1 MLNEKRPMIK
11 SNIDVNY
18 LFIVLFS
25 GLFFLPFLGGVH
37 LFDWDEINFAECSRE
52 MLLTREYLH
61 PQIDFQPFR
70 EKPALFMWCQTL
82 SMHVFGVNEF
92 AARLPNAI
100 CGIITLLAV
109 YHIGKNLYNKTFG
122 LLWVLAYIGS
132 ILPHLYFRS
141 GIIDPFFN
149 LFIFLSLIFLIKTDD
164 STRPQSNLPRD
175 FSTQYGTFILGGV
188 FLGLA
193 ILTKGPV
200 AYLIISLTWFFK
212 VLIFKELN
220 REKIKDYALFS
231 LTAFLVIFLWVG
243 VEVLKNGTW
252 FIKTFMDYNIRLAT
266 TEDAGHGGFT
276 GYHFVVIFFGCFPAS
291 IFALRALYKRTNF
304 MDEKVDF
311 TRWMKALFWVVII
324 VFSLVQSKIVHYSS
338 MCYLPLTFLSAITL
352 KHLIDKGSVLNY
364 IKKLIL
370 IIGIF
375 IGILIAILPFIGQNI
390 ELLKPL
396 FQRDI
401 FALKNLDAAVT
412 WTGWES
418 LVGFFFIGMVIIAS
432 ITFKKGK
439 ILRGSFYLFISTA
452 LFVNLVLIFYI
463 NKIEG
468 YSQNAA
474 IEFYKNI
481 AQEDCYIETF
491 GFISYAH
498 LFYAQKQK
506 PANNLD
512 KETLKRGSVD
522 KPTYW
527 VVKYSSKDRLDTV
540 PTLQY
545 LYDKNGFVFYKRK

>member
-1 MLNEKRPMIK
+1 MIK
-11 SNIDVNY
+11 SNRDVNY
-18 LFIVLFS
+18 LFIALFS

-61 PQIDFQPFR
+61 PQIDFQPFW
-70 EKPALFMWCQTL
+70 EKPPLFIWIQSLC
-82 SMHVFGVNEF
+82 MHVFGVNEF

-109 YHIGKNLYNKTFG
+109 YHIGKKLYNKTFG

-164 STRPQSNLPRD
+164 NTRPQSNLPRD
-175 FSTQYGTFILGGV
+175 FRIQYGTLILGGV

-212 VLIFKELN
+212 VLIFRQLN
-220 REKIKDYALFS
+220 MSKIKDYVIFS
-231 LTAFLVIFLWVG
+231 LTALLVIFLWVG
-243 VEVLKNGTW
+243 IEVLKNGTW
-252 FIKTFMDYNIRLAT
+252 FINAFMDYNIRLAT
-266 TEDAGHGGFT
+266 TEDAGHGGFI
-276 GYHFVVIFFGCFPAS
+276 GYHFVVIFFGCFPAF

-324 VFSLVQSKIVHYSS
+324 LFSLVQSKIVHYSS

-352 KHLIDKGSVLNY
+352 KHLIDKGIVLNY
-364 IKKLIL
+364 IKNLIL

-439 ILRGSFYLFISTA
+439 ILRGSFLLFLSTA

-474 IEFYKNI
+474 IEFYKSKV
-481 AQEDCYIETF
+481 QEDCYIETF

-512 KETLKRGSVD
+512 KETLKRGLVD